1 MGKWRSSSHG
11 GGRKPFPG
19 TGCDLSPLFSPPR
32 YYGPAIC
39 RKLRRFLASGC
50 STYCEGRLRSPQVE
64 NTTSHDISRASRRD
78 VVRRAGW
85 ITGAKRTFCPGKP
98 SYLMR
103 RNMDLPTPRII
114 SSARPRSAGT
124 PECTRRPGK
133 RSTVVIADSGTAVEL
148 LVFPPGEPVDRETC
162 FRYRG
167 TVWKITGK
175 RDSGILVAEP
185 CRH

>member
-1 MGKWRSSSHG
+1 
-11 GGRKPFPG
+11 
-19 TGCDLSPLFSPPR
+19 
-32 YYGPAIC
+32 
-39 RKLRRFLASGC
+39 
-50 STYCEGRLRSPQVE
+50 
-64 NTTSHDISRASRRD
+64 
-78 VVRRAGW
+78 
-85 ITGAKRTFCPGKP
+85 
-98 SYLMR
+98 
-103 RNMDLPTPRII
+103 MDLPTPRII
-114 SSARPRSAGT
+114 SSARPPSAGT
-124 PECTRRPGK
+124 PECTRRPAK